1 MMQLDCVIPVHA
13 KDFETLGF
21 TIASI
26 RRCCPE
32 VRRIVIVGTCSWDGE
47 RDHDVEFVQEDADF
61 WPFRRSDLEDC
72 GCPSGWLLQ
81 QLLKLYAPLVLPGLG
96 SNVLVCDADVIW
108 FGEGSVRFLEAATEG
123 SAQFV
128 ATRLCTFD
136 SGNCPPIRSAVDL
149 HRYDKFVSAI
159 LPGLEKR
166 RAGQETAVCHHAC
179 LQRDVLEDLFARIE
193 GDGTPFWVAFREAAK
208 ACGGRASEYELYHAF
223 ACRFFPQ
230 RVVRWMPTFA
240 VVADAE
246 AAMRSPPAGV
256 TFVVAHSHLRGL
268 SKEELKDREGIIN
281 GDTQAEILRL
291 MVQGHPQELLAMIS
305 GSGML

>member
-1 MMQLDCVIPVHA
+1 
-13 KDFETLGF
+13 
-21 TIASI
+21 
-26 RRCCPE
+26 
-32 VRRIVIVGTCSWDGE
+32 
-47 RDHDVEFVQEDADF
+47 
-61 WPFRRSDLEDC
+61 
-72 GCPSGWLLQ
+72 
-81 QLLKLYAPLVLPGLG
+81 
-96 SNVLVCDADVIW
+96 
-108 FGEGSVRFLEAATEG
+108 
-123 SAQFV
+123 
-128 ATRLCTFD
+128 
-136 SGNCPPIRSAVDL
+136 
-149 HRYDKFVSAI
+149 
-159 LPGLEKR
+159 
-166 RAGQETAVCHHAC
+166 VCHHAC

-223 ACRFFPQ
+223 ACRFFSQ